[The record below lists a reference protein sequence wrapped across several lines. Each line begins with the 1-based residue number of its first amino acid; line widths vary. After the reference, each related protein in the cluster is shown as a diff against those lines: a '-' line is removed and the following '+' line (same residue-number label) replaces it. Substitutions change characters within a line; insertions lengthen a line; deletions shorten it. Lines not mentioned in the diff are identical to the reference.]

1 MVADEN
7 DAPTLRQALESA
19 DYETIWKPA
28 LEREMKTLLDNG
40 VLVLT
45 PADRLPSSE
54 RALHGHVILTKKRDA
69 EGTFIKGKARLV
81 IQGNRQKAERGDFDP
96 SDLASYTFQFS
107 TLLMV
112 LTVAVKGGWK
122 IENSDVDTAFHNSE
136 PEEELYM
143 HVPSLLVEFVKNTVK
158 SNSGA

>member
-28 LEREMKTLLDNG
+28 LKREIKTLLDNG

-45 PADRLPSSE
+45 PADRLPSSA

-69 EGTFIKGKARLV
+69 EGAFIKGEARLV
-81 IQGNRQKAERGDFDP
+81 
-96 SDLASYTFQFS
+96 
-107 TLLMV
+107 
-112 LTVAVKGGWK
+112 
-122 IENSDVDTAFHNSE
+122 
-136 PEEELYM
+136 
-143 HVPSLLVEFVKNTVK
+143 K
-158 SNSGA
+158 SKSGARHI

>member
-45 PADRLPSSE
+45 PADRLPSSA
-54 RALHGHVILTKKRDA
+54 RALHGHVILTKKRNA
-69 EGTFIKGKARLV
+69 EHYKTNRL
-81 IQGNRQKAERGDFDP
+81 
-96 SDLASYTFQFS
+96 
-107 TLLMV
+107 
-112 LTVAVKGGWK
+112 
-122 IENSDVDTAFHNSE
+122 
-136 PEEELYM
+136 
-143 HVPSLLVEFVKNTVK
+143 
-158 SNSGA
+158 